1 MIYWNI
7 LYIIDTVL
15 FVFMALTVA
24 YLTFF
29 ALASQFVKKP
39 VIPKT
44 KRHNR
49 FIVLIPSY
57 KSDAVIERTVRAVL
71 GQSYPQRLF
80 DVVVISDHQSEM
92 TNFRLAQY
100 PITLLTPNFKYST
113 KGKSL
118 QYAVNNLP
126 QFKIYDLVVVL
137 DADNIVLPEFLDEL
151 NNAFEYAGTK
161 AIQTHRLSKNRD
173 TASAMLDATFE
184 EINNSIF
191 RLGHIAVGLSSA
203 ISGSGMIFEFN
214 WFKDN
219 IVKTNAAWEDK
230 ELEALLIR
238 QNIYIDYFDHI
249 LVFDEKTRRTHDFN
263 RQRGRWAATQFHS
276 FVRNVK
282 YLPAAIFN
290 KQYDLIDKILQW
302 MLPPRTMMMGIIV
315 LMSVTLPFVYL
326 TMAIKWWC
334 LAAVALL
341 MFAVATPDYL
351 VDKHWERA
359 FFKAP
364 LIMFKSLFHVLEVAK
379 GKRRYVNKNK

>member
-302 MLPPRTMMMGIIV
+302 MLPPRTLMMGIIV